1 MDSNLEQV
9 LGDDEINNLIIT
21 VLSDMNAMII
31 FNQISNSSI
40 NSEKVYFYISDAV
53 TKKDYE
59 AGLNKLVK
67 LGMIRLE
74 QDEISLTYK
83 AIQVGNY
90 IRNNL

>member
-1 MDSNLEQV
+1 MDSSLEQV

-59 AGLNKLVK
+59 PGLNKLVK